1 MSIELGEGR
10 RPEEIRAVP
19 LRHPG
24 RWAATIVMLV
34 LVAMFVH
41 DVINNPRWQW
51 RVVASYFWSPPI
63 ISGVE
68 KTLALT
74 AVVMV
79 LGVVLGVILAVM
91 RLSPNPV
98 LTGLAWVYIWF
109 FRGTPVYVQILF
121 WYSIAVLMPT
131 ISLGIP
137 FGPEFVHLNSN
148 TVITAFAA
156 ALLGLGLNEAA
167 YYAEI
172 VRAGIIS
179 VDHGQFEAAQSLG
192 MRRTTLMRRIVLP
205 QAMRVIVPPTGN
217 ETISMLKTSSL
228 ASAVT
233 FAELFFQAQN
243 IQARTYEVM
252 PLFVVASVWYLMM
265 TTVLTI
271 GQFYVERYYARGSSY
286 ALPPTPI
293 QKIRHNLTT
302 LRRTPFSASSAAEPF
317 ASDSPGLRN
326 D

>member
-1 MSIELGEGR
+1 MMTELGEGH

-24 RWAATIVMLV
+24 RWVATVVMLV

-41 DVINNPRWQW
+41 DVITNPRWQW
-51 RVVASYFWSPPI
+51 RVVGSYFWAPPI
-63 ISGVE
+63 LSGVE
-68 KTLALT
+68 MTLELT

-98 LTGLAWVYIWF
+98 LTSTAWTYIWF
-109 FRGTPVYVQILF
+109 FRGTPVFVQILF
-121 WYSIAVLMPT
+121 WYNIAVLMPT
-131 ISLGIP
+131 ISIGVP
-137 FGPEFVHLNSN
+137 FGPEFVHLSAN
-148 TVITAFAA
+148 TVVTPFVA

-228 ASAVT
+228 ASAAT
-233 FAELFFQAQN
+233 FAELFFQAQQ
-243 IQARTYEVM
+243 IQARTFEVM
-252 PLFVVASVWYLMM
+252 PLFVVASVWYLIM

-271 GQFYVERYYARGSSY
+271 GQFYVERHYARGSSY

-302 LRRTPFSASSAAEPF
+302 LRRTPFSASSEEAPF
-317 ASDSPGLRN
+317 ASSFLGEHK
-326 D
+326 